1 MKIFIDAQ
9 ATEMLALFGRD
20 PDWQMQ
26 PGLSPVAGQVP
37 HRLVKQTPITKNL
50 NGRSE
55 AIGFLEIGYTSKFI
69 QEEIN
74 RTSVLILGLGAV
86 FLTTIIGILI
96 VVARGHRM
104 VFMPVN
110 LLTSHIIHINH
121 ATMALHAELGS
132 SRKNISRGLQRI
144 QKIFRMMH
152 AERIPEDAS
161 LDA

>member
-121 ATMALHAELGS
+121 ATMAPACRVGLEPQKYIPWAAAHP
-132 SRKNISRGLQRI
+132 KNISD
-144 QKIFRMMH
+144 
-152 AERIPEDAS
+152 DAC
-161 LDA
+161 